1 MANEKHCK
9 NCGGFETN
17 EGTCGK
23 CHPSLGTIIPGTG
36 EPIDV
41 LEKVDALKGTKAN
54 RRKIFRITAQIPTV
68 ILPGDEYAHIM
79 REIATNMPKEQ
90 RNQPIV
96 TMAIANCYYKFEN
109 HGFGE
114 YRIIDITYIDEE

>member
-9 NCGGFETN
+9 DCGGFETN
-17 EGTCGK
+17 DGTCGK
-23 CHPSLGTIIPGTG
+23 CHHSLGTIIPGTG

-54 RRKIFRITAQIPTV
+54 RRKIFRITTQIPTV

-79 REIATNMPKEQ
+79 SEIATNMPKELE
-90 RNQPIV
+90 NNPIV
-96 TMAIANCYYKFEN
+96 VLPIANRYYMFEN
-109 HGFGE
+109 RGFGK
-114 YRIIDITYIDEE
+114 YRIIGIEDLY